1 PPARNRRRPV
11 PHHRQDPRPASRP
24 QPHPRRQRPLPLHHL
39 PRPHPRR
46 PRLPIRHHRRPPP
59 ARRRHPPPPTGHPHP
74 RPAPPDP
81 SPAERAALTPDR
93 LAQIGAQHPQEIRR
107 LVDTLLRV
115 QSYISIVDAHAP
127 DDDPTPVGTGPCT
140 IRTCDHTCLPRRNPD
155 DRLRSGLCP
164 ACYAAF
170 RRWLKDNPDGTILE
184 WRPIRT
190 AALRP
195 RPIAS

>member
-1 PPARNRRRPV
+1 MTPTTR
-11 PHHRQDPRPASRP
+11 H
-24 QPHPRRQRPLPLHHL
+24 QRPRTNVH
-39 PRPHPRR
+39 
-46 PRLPIRHHRRPPP
+46 
-59 ARRRHPPPPTGHPHP
+59 HPPLETVADLCRTIAKTLDRRAGHNRTLAANGRCRCITCRAHTLAAHAYPSATITDGPGHSDGTSPT
-74 RPAPPDP
+74 
-81 SPAERAALTPDR
+81 ERAALTPDR
-93 LAQIGAQHPQEIRR
+93 LAQIGAQLPQEIRR
-107 LVDTLLRV
+107 LVDTLLRI
-115 QSYISIVDAHAP
+115 QSHISIVDAHAP

-164 ACYAAF
+164 ACYAAW
-170 RRWLKDNPDGTILE
+170 RRWLKDHPDGTILD